1 MWLILVLVYI
11 IVFLRTISLRSATAR
26 GSGEHEAGAEIFWSS
41 STNSQTYQHTTA
53 EVTTVNLGFRSAG
66 DIGTG
71 DFYQLNNLEVSAV
84 DKSRIYN
91 CQTEADFPWDLFY

>member
-1 MWLILVLVYI
+1 MLVYI

-26 GSGEHEAGAEIFWSS
+26 QRRKYSDHLQSTVY
-41 STNSQTYQHTTA
+41 STNFETYQHTTA